1 MSSFPM
7 KGCKILPMLALRTFE
22 QGEGS
27 KSSLSHHTCFD
38 TGPRSH
44 LQHNDIPL
52 CVVRSDWMGRFFG
65 WDQENRVPMLQQVWH
80 NKDLSLL
87 KCPEHSPPPPYN
99 RNLRIWFYFYIT
111 IKLWREK
118 KNVRWNFFWLGRN
131 PTPSKYFWILAWNIS
146 IYLHQS
152 PAWCSG

>member
-22 QGEGS
+22 QGERS

-52 CVVRSDWMGRFFG
+52 CVVRSDWMGWFFG

-80 NKDLSLL
+80 NKDPSLL
-87 KCPEHSPPPPYN
+87 KCPEHRPPP
-99 RNLRIWFYFYIT
+99 LIIGIWEFGFIFT
-111 IKLWREK
+111 LQLSFGERK
-118 KNVRWNFFWLGRN
+118 KMYGGIFFWQGRN